1 MLVCCVQSTEESVG
15 DGMSFGLFEQL
26 KAFIPPEPVGGAD
39 LSPGEAKL
47 LAVLLRFKNTPLSLE
62 SLCNETRWAKST
74 IKGYMDKLYARGLVD
89 FEPDPRY
96 SQRRKWF
103 ALSKQNLGR
112 KACTAGSN
120 PGRLNTRHT
129 NLTEETP

>member
-1 MLVCCVQSTEESVG
+1 
-15 DGMSFGLFEQL
+15 MSFGLFEQL
-26 KAFIPPEPVGGAD
+26 QAFIPPEPMGGAD
-39 LSPGEAKL
+39 LSPGEVKL

-89 FEPDPRY
+89 FEPDPRF

-112 KACTAGSN
+112 KACAAGSN
-120 PGRLNTRHT
+120 PGRLNTRRT